1 MRKKLLLTTMFLLAC
16 FGIAKAETIQIGSGS
31 ATDYGMPLYNNWK
44 YGLTQQIYTSEEI
57 VKTGTIT
64 SIAFKAVEDMGL
76 ARTIDIYLVKTNKST
91 FDDAQ
96 DYISA
101 SESDKVFSGT
111 VTFAVGAWTTIEFD
125 KHFDYNGSTNLC
137 LIVNDKTGA
146 YTTPLKN
153 WLVYSSQN
161 QAIFRA
167 SDNYEYNPASPKS
180 LPSGAAPVLKS
191 FKSQIKLT
199 FADGGGGGG
208 SGTGETIQVG
218 SGEKTNWPSPTNTC
232 WENTYSQQI
241 YLASE
246 IAKTGTITSLAFCAQ
261 SCDDATVT
269 SQSRT
274 LDIYMLKT
282 SKSSFSSNTDWLS
295 VSESDKVFSGT
306 VTFPIGDWTTITLSK
321 PFEYDGTA
329 NLCIVVN
336 DKSGSDNEKPINWL
350 SYWRSNNELLY
361 IISPSSIDPLSPPTG
376 DMFKCK
382 AQLQLTFSG
391 GGGGGSESGD
401 VVQVGSGTETTEK
414 GIPLTTRWNYGL
426 TEQIYTAAEIG
437 KAGTITSLAFNM
449 AEASGVRTRN
459 IDLYLVKTNQTS
471 FGTISDGIAATE
483 SDKVFSGT
491 VTFAVGDWT
500 TITFS
505 KPFEYDGTAN
515 LCVVV
520 NDKTGENSQSSPR
533 WLVYYGTN
541 QTLRVY
547 NDNYSE
553 FNPASPDGWSA
564 NSGLRGIVQE
574 KSQLQ
579 LTFSGGGGGGSES
592 GVVEVTGTASE
603 IYVPTNVYF
612 KYSLT
617 QQIYT
622 SEEIGSAQN
631 ITNIG
636 FYNNGGERTR
646 NVDLYLVHTSKSDFA
661 TDTDWVSFSESDK
674 VFSGEV
680 TFTEGSWTTINFN
693 KSFAYN
699 GSDNLVVIMDDNTG
713 VYKSSAPFLVFGTS
727 KYQTL
732 YECTDSEDLVAENL
746 STYKGDHVT
755 YKNQIKV
762 NGKLITGPLPGNNG
776 LPTISLYNYAL
787 TQQIYTKQE
796 LGKAQDFTSVSF
808 FNEGQEK
815 TRDLDIYMV
824 HTNKSD
830 YVITN
835 SQDNTSNDW
844 VSFTEA
850 DKVFSGNVTF
860 INNDWTVIRFSKAF
874 SYDGTSNVVLIV
886 DDNTGSYSSGL
897 KCLAFD
903 APYMVLYESSDETNF
918 SIDGLSSYD
927 GSMLHKKNAIRL
939 NEAGLDIVPT
949 GIAITNITWQS
960 ALVTW
965 ESEGSMWNLQ
975 YKKSSASE
983 WIEISGLTTRSYELE
998 SLSGDT
1004 SYDVRVQV
1012 VDGSGTPGGWVST
1025 SFTTPEQYPRPSD
1038 LNVSHITPNTAIVEW
1053 TDNCGASAWVLYLYD
1068 YSTNEGESIETTK
1081 CPHAL
1086 INLKEGT
1093 SYCVYVR
1100 SIIDEDA
1107 EIYSNWYGSVDF
1119 TTSEFNPAPY
1129 DIAVEPASTSA
1140 TISWKGTS
1148 ESYEVMYRKESEGT
1162 LYDFDDSTLQGW
1174 TTIDADGDGYTWVL
1188 GSAIGGVYLLEEASI
1203 VGEGYN
1209 GSTDLMASG
1218 SYSNMS
1224 GVGALNPDNYL
1235 VSPLVELGGSISFYV
1250 CGQDGRYP
1258 HEHFGVAV
1266 STTSNTDPAAFTLL
1280 DEWTLNADGSGSKS
1294 TRRKTQS
1301 TWGKFSVDLSA
1312 YAGQQGYV
1320 AIRHFNCTDQFV
1332 LNLDDIVISLPGEEE
1347 PWNSVETT
1355 ANKVT
1360 ITGLT
1365 SNTEYEYKIV
1375 GKMEAT
1381 ADASS
1386 PFGTFTT
1393 MENNPMPYDIAVA
1406 PGSTSATLSWK
1417 GNSDQYEVWYRAA
1430 GDETPIFFEDFESSE
1445 SLPTGWQS
1453 VDADGDGYKWYT
1465 LPEAKV
1471 VLQTD
1476 GEMGFYTHSE
1486 NGIVTS
1492 ASYINNIG
1500 GTDIGALTPDNWLI
1514 TPQVTLGTKVSAW
1527 LRGQDDAYA
1536 EEHFAFYVST
1546 TGTDLSD
1553 FTKISEEFVATGE
1566 YKEYFA
1572 DLSMY
1577 AGQQGYVAIRHYNVT
1592 DMYWLNLD
1600 DFGIYSMEDGGWQS
1614 VSTADTETTLEGL
1627 ESNTEYEFMIKGIKS
1642 GETEASTDVMWF
1654 TTNGAPVDIVFSNTY
1669 TTDDEVAAAQGVYA
1683 NVTISDR
1690 TLKKDGKWQTICL
1703 PFDVDIE
1710 NSPLAGA
1717 DVRTVESVT
1726 IKNALVIL
1734 NCPTPV
1740 TKLKA
1745 GTPYIMRWK
1754 EGSDITNPVFEGV
1767 TVHNI
1772 LNNVELYNGEVIF
1785 AGLYFCYTFGES
1797 EDRYRVME
1805 DGNPLL
1811 APCDYGTIINA
1822 FDAYLY
1828 VHGNIYSISD
1838 AYIMNTG
1845 DDDDLITGVS
1855 SPKKT
1860 EKETIYNL
1868 AGMRLSKMQKGINIV
1883 NGKKVLVK

>member
-16 FGIAKAETIQIGSGS
+16 FGMAKAETIQIGSGS

-44 YGLTQQIYTSEEI
+44 YGLTQQIYTSKEI
-57 VKTGTIT
+57 GKTGTIT

-76 ARTIDIYLVKTNKST
+76 ARTIDIYLVKTNKSS
-91 FDDAQ
+91 FDSAE

-111 VTFAVGAWTTIEFD
+111 VPFAVGAWTTIEFD

-146 YTTPLKN
+146 YTTPVKN

-180 LPSGAAPVLKS
+180 LPSGAAPVFKS
-191 FKSQIKLT
+191 CKSQIKLT
-199 FADGGGGGG
+199 FADGGGGTPIHSIYVNGYEPPVAG
-208 SGTGETIQVG
+208 QNSQNHLNVTVPSDANYYIYEGNGKPVWCDDDANKYFTGTFVAGIY
-218 SGEKTNWPSPTNTC
+218 
-232 WENTYSQQI
+232 YSLGVDIKANDGYYFADDCII
-241 YLASE
+241 YLNG
-246 IAKTGTITSLAFCAQ
+246 GTELVDGMYT
-261 SCDDATVT
+261 
-269 SQSRT
+269 
-274 LDIYMLKT
+274 
-282 SKSSFSSNTDWLS
+282 
-295 VSESDKVFSGT
+295 KV
-306 VTFPIGDWTTITLSK
+306 
-321 PFEYDGTA
+321 
-329 NLCIVVN
+329 N
-336 DKSGSDNEKPINWL
+336 GSDN
-350 SYWRSNNELLY
+350 
-361 IISPSSIDPLSPPTG
+361 
-376 DMFKCK
+376 
-382 AQLQLTFSG
+382 
-391 GGGGGSESGD
+391 
-401 VVQVGSGTETTEK
+401 
-414 GIPLTTRWNYGL
+414 
-426 TEQIYTAAEIG
+426 
-437 KAGTITSLAFNM
+437 SLA
-449 AEASGVRTRN
+449 
-459 IDLYLVKTNQTS
+459 YLWSVS
-471 FGTISDGIAATE
+471 VAAT
-483 SDKVFSGT
+483 
-491 VTFAVGDWT
+491 
-500 TITFS
+500 
-505 KPFEYDGTAN
+505 
-515 LCVVV
+515 
-520 NDKTGENSQSSPR
+520 
-533 WLVYYGTN
+533 
-541 QTLRVY
+541 
-547 NDNYSE
+547 
-553 FNPASPDGWSA
+553 
-564 NSGLRGIVQE
+564 
-574 KSQLQ
+574 
-579 LTFSGGGGGGSES
+579 GGGSES

-622 SEEIGSAQN
+622 SEEIGAAQN

-713 VYKSSAPFLVFGTS
+713 AYKSSAPFLVFGTS
-727 KYQTL
+727 YNQSINI
-732 YECTDSEDLVAENL
+732 CTDSEDLVAENL
-746 STYKGDHVT
+746 GTYKGNLQK

-776 LPTISLYNYAL
+776 LPTVSLYNYAL

-796 LGKAQDFTSVSF
+796 LGKAQDFTSISF

-835 SQDNTSNDW
+835 SQYNTSNDW

-886 DDNTGSYSSGL
+886 DDNTGSYSSGM

-903 APYMVLYESSDETNF
+903 APYMSLYRASDETNF
-918 SIDGLSSYD
+918 SIDGLSSYN
-927 GSMLHKKNAIRL
+927 GSIFHKKNAIRL

-949 GIAITNITWQS
+949 SIAVSNITWQS

-965 ESEGSMWNLQ
+965 ESEGSKWNLQ
-975 YKKSSASE
+975 YRKSSASE
-983 WIEISGLTTRSYELE
+983 WTMVSGLTNKSYLLE
-998 SLSGDT
+998 SLSGET
-1004 SYDVRVQV
+1004 EYIVRVQV
-1012 VDGSGTPGGWVST
+1012 DSGDGTTSGWIST

-1038 LNVSHITPNTAIVEW
+1038 LYVSHITPNTALVEW
-1053 TDNCGASAWVLYLYD
+1053 TDNCGASAWELYLYN
-1068 YSTNEGESIETTK
+1068 YATNEKEYIETKK
-1081 CPHAL
+1081 CSHAL
-1086 INLKEGT
+1086 INLMEGT
-1093 SYCVYVR
+1093 TYCVYVC
-1100 SIIDEDA
+1100 SIIDKDA
-1107 EIYSNWYGSVDF
+1107 EIYSNWYGPVDF

-1140 TISWKGTS
+1140 TISWKGIS
-1148 ESYEVMYRKESEGT
+1148 ESYEVMYKAVSTAGI
-1162 LYDFDDSTLQGW
+1162 LYDFDDNTFQGW

-1188 GSAIGGVYLLEEASI
+1188 GSAIGGVYLGEGAS
-1203 VGEGYN
+1203 VEGMGYN
-1209 GSTDLMASG
+1209 GTSDFMTSG
-1218 SYSNMS
+1218 SYSNITNS
-1224 GVGALNPDNYL
+1224 ALTPDNYL

-1250 CGQDGRYP
+1250 CGLDESYP
-1258 HEHFGVAV
+1258 NEHFGVAV
-1266 STTSNTDPAAFTLL
+1266 STTNNTDPAAFTLL
-1280 DEWTLNADGSGSKS
+1280 DEWTLNGDGTGSKS
-1294 TRRKTQS
+1294 TRRKGQS

-1320 AIRHFNCTDQFV
+1320 AIRHFNCTDQFI
-1332 LNLDDIVISLPGEEE
+1332 LDLDDIVISLPGEEE
-1347 PWNSVETT
+1347 PWRSVETT
-1355 ANKVT
+1355 ANQVT

-1365 SNTEYEYKIV
+1365 SSTDYEYKVV
-1375 GKMEAT
+1375 GKMDYCD
-1381 ADASS
+1381 DASS

-1393 MENNPMPYDIAVA
+1393 MENNPVPYDIAVDA
-1406 PGSTSATLSWK
+1406 GSTSATLSWK
-1417 GNSDQYEVWYRAA
+1417 GNSDQYKVLYRATTA
-1430 GDETPIFFEDFESSE
+1430 DGVTFFEDFESSE
-1445 SLPTGWQS
+1445 SLPAGWQS

-1465 LPEAKV
+1465 LPEVKV

-1476 GEMGFYTHSE
+1476 QEVNFYTHSG

-1492 ASYINNIG
+1492 ASYINSIG

-1514 TPQVTLGTKVSAW
+1514 TPKVTLGNRVSAW
-1527 LRGQDDAYA
+1527 LRGQDANYA

-1546 TGTDLSD
+1546 TGTDPSNFTQVSD
-1553 FTKISEEFVATGE
+1553 EYVATDE
-1566 YKEYFA
+1566 YKEYSA
-1572 DLSMY
+1572 DLSAY
-1577 AGQQGYVAIRHYNVT
+1577 AGQQGYVAVRHYNIT

-1600 DFGIYSMEDGGWQS
+1600 DFGIYSVEWQS
-1614 VSTADTETTLEGL
+1614 VSTSDTEVTLGGL
-1627 ESNTEYEFMIKGIKS
+1627 DPNRTYEFMIKGVKS
-1642 GETEASTDVMWF
+1642 GEEDASTNVMSF
-1654 TTNGAPVDIVFSNTY
+1654 TTNGAAIDIVFSNTF
-1669 TTDDEVAAAQGVYA
+1669 TTDGEVSANDGVYA

-1690 TLKKDGKWQTICL
+1690 TLKKNGKWQTLCL

-1717 DVRTVESVT
+1717 DARTVESVT
-1726 IKNALVIL
+1726 IKNGLVIL
-1734 NCPTPV
+1734 NCQTPV

-1745 GTPYIMRWK
+1745 GAPYIIRWK

-1767 TVHNI
+1767 TVHYVYND
-1772 LNNVELYNGEVIF
+1772 VELYNGDITFE
-1785 AGLYFCYTFGES
+1785 GLYYRYAFSSSADE
-1797 EDRYRVME
+1797 YRVME

-1811 APCDYGTIINA
+1811 APCDNGTIINA

-1828 VHGNIYSISD
+1828 ICGNTYQITEACIL
-1838 AYIMNTG
+1838 NTG
-1845 DDDDLITGVS
+1845 EEDELITGVS
-1855 SPKKT
+1855 SLGET
-1860 EKETIYNL
+1860 EEGAAIYNL
-1868 AGMRLSKMQKGINIV
+1868 AGMRLSKKQKGINII